1 MRLAVIALILFAGLT
16 AGNVIVYRR
25 EMAGLQN
32 PYAVPTTVVGA
43 VIGSAVARDAA
54 QTALRNAWLR
64 EGGALVLAGVLWAAI
79 VRAGPQGRGVSSIHE
94 R

>member
-1 MRLAVIALILFAGLT
+1 MRLAVIAFILFAGLT
-16 AGNVIVYRR
+16 VGNVIVYQR

-32 PYAVPTTVVGA
+32 PYAVPSTAVGGI
-43 VIGSAVARDAA
+43 VGTAVAHDAA

-64 EGGALVLAGVLWAAI
+64 EAGALIVVGVLWWAI
-79 VRAGPQGRGVSSIHE
+79 GRTTVETS